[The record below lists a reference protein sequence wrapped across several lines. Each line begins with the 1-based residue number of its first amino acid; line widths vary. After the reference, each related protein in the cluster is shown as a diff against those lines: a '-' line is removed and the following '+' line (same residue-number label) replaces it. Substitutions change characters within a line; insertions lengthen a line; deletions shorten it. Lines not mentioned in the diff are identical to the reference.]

1 MIELSNKL
9 LGTLVKNDLMQLWID
24 FKKVYPAA
32 LNKMVS
38 RWQLS
43 LVCIFIILSAFYL
56 DNAIRDFILSWKG
69 GLISEVFD
77 FGRWYGNGALTLYLF
92 IALYFG
98 GLLFSQNKMRETGL
112 LVGEAYIYSG
122 FVTLLF
128 KSLFGRWRPYTN
140 HGDFAF
146 SGWNWDNNDMFS
158 FLSGHAAVS
167 FALSAALASS
177 TKNIY
182 LKSFYYALAV
192 ITCLS
197 RIYHNQHWPSD
208 VVAGAINA
216 LLITFV
222 LVSLRKSLPEG
233 TAAQ

>member
-1 MIELSNKL
+1 
-9 LGTLVKNDLMQLWID
+9 LGKVVKNDLKQIWSD
-24 FKKVYPAA
+24 FVKVYPTA
-32 LNKMVS
+32 LNKIVS
-38 RWQLS
+38 KWQLS
-43 LVCIFIILSAFYL
+43 LACIFIIFTAFYL
-56 DNAIRDFILSWKG
+56 DDAVRDFILTIKN
-69 GLISEVFD
+69 VYAADAFD

-98 GLLFSQNKMRETGL
+98 GLIFKQYKVRVTGL

-122 FVTLLF
+122 IVTLIF

-146 SGWNWDNNDMFS
+146 TGWNLDNNDMFS
-158 FLSGHAAVS
+158 FLSGHAAVA

-182 LKSFYYALAV
+182 LKSFYYLLAV

-216 LLITFV
+216 LLITNV
-222 LVSLRKSLPEG
+222 LLALRKRHV
-233 TAAQ
+233 TAGDIV

>member
-1 MIELSNKL
+1 MGKV
-9 LGTLVKNDLMQLWID
+9 VKIDLKQIWSD
-24 FKKVYPAA
+24 FVRVYPTA
-32 LNKMVS
+32 LNKIVS
-38 RWQLS
+38 KWQLS
-43 LVCIFIILSAFYL
+43 LVCIFIIISVFYL
-56 DNAIRDFILSWKG
+56 DDSIRDFI
-69 GLISEVFD
+69 ISIKNGFASDVFD

-98 GLLFSQNKMRETGL
+98 GLFFKQYKVRDTGL

-122 FVTLLF
+122 IVTLLF

-182 LKSFYYALAV
+182 LKSFYYLLAV

-216 LLITFV
+216 LLITGT
-222 LVSLRKSLPEG
+222 LVSLRKRRV
-233 TAAQ
+233 AAEDIV